1 MVEKNKLLAVIR
13 VRGRVKVRGS
23 IGETLERLR
32 LSRVNNLVLV
42 SSKSDSYLGMVMKC
56 KDFVTFGEIDKDVL
70 SKLLAAKDVDVSE
83 EAVSQLISCEKT
95 AKELKIEMPLRMHP
109 PRHGYE
115 GIKKDFKSG
124 GALGYRSS
132 GINELIR
139 RMI

>member
-1 MVEKNKLLAVIR
+1 MVI
-13 VRGRVKVRGS
+13 
-23 IGETLERLR
+23 
-32 LSRVNNLVLV
+32 
-42 SSKSDSYLGMVMKC
+42 KC

-70 SKLLAAKDVDVSE
+70 SKLLASKDVNAGE
-83 EAVSQLISCEKT
+83 EAISQLFSCEKT
-95 AKELKIEMPLRMHP
+95 PKELKIEMPLRMHP

-124 GALGYRSS
+124 GALGYRSN